1 MSHTAGLH
9 EAEEQSEE
17 TQQSCPLPGQAKGL
31 HVGVA
36 VARRTMGKPLYKIG
50 KQRKVNDSIPKQRR
64 MCAVCVA
71 MLLVAQP
78 VYESA
83 VVRGSSK

>member
-17 TQQSCPLPGQAKGL
+17 TQQCCPFPGQAKGL

-36 VARRTMGKPLYKIG
+36 VASRTMAKPRYKIEN
-50 KQRKVNDSIPKQRR
+50 KEKSMV
-64 MCAVCVA
+64 
-71 MLLVAQP
+71 
-78 VYESA
+78 
-83 VVRGSSK
+83 